1 VDFLSVAGFA
11 LNLYAYFQDHPETE
25 ESNVLSV
32 PIEKTVVQ
40 PQSIVHYPLSK
51 IAVSELLQNNFTPA
65 VEKRKLSLAEKV
77 DRPEQKLA
85 PKQRNKKLTKQW
97 LWVAKKRYELESGVD
112 NNGLYFLRKKRD
124 YQNQRRDAQ

>member
-1 VDFLSVAGFA
+1 MDFLSVAGFA

-97 LWVAKKRYELESGVD
+97 LWVAKKRYE
-112 NNGLYFLRKKRD
+112 
-124 YQNQRRDAQ
+124 